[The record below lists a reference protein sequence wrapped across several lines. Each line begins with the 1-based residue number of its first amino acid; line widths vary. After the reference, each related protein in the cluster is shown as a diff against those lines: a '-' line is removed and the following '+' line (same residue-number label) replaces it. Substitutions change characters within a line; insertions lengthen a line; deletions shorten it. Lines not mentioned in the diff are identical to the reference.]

1 MQKQSGSR
9 QRTPLPSAG
18 SERLLHAIALV
29 IARRQMNALWTNGHS
44 RVAPKVQLTPL
55 SGC

>member
-1 MQKQSGSR
+1 MRKQSGSR

-29 IARRQMNALWTNGHS
+29 IARRQMKALWANGCS
-44 RVAPKVQLTPL
+44 RIAPRVQLTPL
-55 SGC
+55 SG

>member
-1 MQKQSGSR
+1 MRKQSGST

-29 IARRQMNALWTNGHS
+29 IARRQMKALWTHRHS
-44 RVAPKVQLTPL
+44 SFAPRVQLTPL
-55 SGC
+55 SG